1 MADYIKVD
9 FRASD
14 VKSRKRIRSRLG
26 GSQAA
31 LLAEKIE
38 QQDEFNIALNEG
50 YEYFQGYF
58 FSRPTM
64 LTHDELPMNRLNT
77 MRLLASLSKAPLD
90 QREIERLVL
99 ADAPFCFRLMRQ
111 VNSPLY
117 GVRDHIDSVRRALV
131 VIGEDEFRK
140 LATVAI
146 AGSLVQE
153 RPHALVALSLQRA
166 RFCEL
171 LAP

>member
-1 MADYIKVD
+1 VPLNHLN
-9 FRASD
+9 S
-14 VKSRKRIRSRLG
+14 
-26 GSQAA
+26 
-31 LLAEKIE
+31 
-38 QQDEFNIALNEG
+38 IA
-50 YEYFQGYF
+50 
-58 FSRPTM
+58 
-64 LTHDELPMNRLNT
+64 
-77 MRLLASLSKAPLD
+77 LLASLSNVPLD
-90 QREIERLVL
+90 RREIERLVL
-99 ADAPFCFRLMRQ
+99 ADAPFCIRLMRQ

-153 RPHALVALSLQRA
+153 RPHASVALSLQRA

-171 LAP
+171 LAPYLNEDPVEQYLVGLLSLLDAML